1 MNWEFFDIVE
11 IAMERG
17 YKSVWAV
24 HQAQARKIP
33 IILDDLKEL
42 GEIYNHKPKWAIYT
56 AQKFEIPPF
65 DFKKKKQQRK
75 NEVLS
80 ACQYWQITTTKKDMF
95 MS

>member
-24 HQAQARKIP
+24 YQAQARNIP
-33 IILDDLKEL
+33 ITLDDLKEL

-65 DFKKKKQQRK
+65 DFKKKKRK
-75 NEVLS
+75 KEVVFELTR
-80 ACQYWQITTTKKDMF
+80 Q
-95 MS
+95 